1 MKFNTF
7 LESIVNIKDIE
18 LLGEDAHAKMSP
30 PYRLK
35 MAEKMKAKQ
44 KEAQI
49 AAVLALFYPDENQN
63 TTLVLILRNTYKGVH
78 SAQVGFPGGKEEP
91 SDTNLIATAL
101 RETEEEIG
109 VKQDLVTVVKEM
121 SPLYIPPSNFLVHPF
136 IGISQQPLEF
146 IKDDGEVNTII
157 EVPLKDLLDENKVK
171 QTKVPTSYNVEVEV
185 PAFILNDYVVW
196 GATAMMLSEI
206 KVLLK
211 ALL

>member
-18 LLGEDAHAKMSP
+18 LLGEAAHAKMSP

-35 MAEKMKAKQ
+35 MAEKMKAEQ

-78 SAQVGFPGGKEEP
+78 SAQVGFPGGKVES
-91 SDTNLIATAL
+91 SDINLMNTAL

-157 EVPLKDLLDENKVK
+157 EVPL
-171 QTKVPTSYNVEVEV
+171 PRS
-185 PAFILNDYVVW
+185 FR
-196 GATAMMLSEI
+196 
-206 KVLLK
+206 
-211 ALL
+211 